1 MAQAVARRARTDQA
15 KQVQAALRE
24 MGYRELPLPDG
35 ITGRQIEEFAE
46 AFVSAKASVAL
57 AGPAGASGPVAIL
70 TAIGAAPMNFAA
82 GRFGQTVDSC
92 PRPHALSGAT
102 AGEQVG
108 QALDGLG
115 PDDVLIVH
123 NANPAYAISG
133 VPTKSARRAR
143 WCTWARS
150 RMKRRNWRT
159 GCCQSTRRWNRG
171 AITIRCRACTG

>member
-1 MAQAVARRARTDQA
+1 
-15 KQVQAALRE
+15 

-70 TAIGAAPMNFAA
+70 TAIGAAADELRGRAIRADRGLGGAA
-82 GRFGQTVDSC
+82 RFD
-92 PRPHALSGAT
+92 GAT

-133 VPTKSARRAR
+133 AADKIRKAGAVVYL
-143 WCTWARS
+143 ARS